1 MAYRQFVD
9 SRGREW
15 SAFDVVPRENERR
28 KYDRRLSSRAAS
40 APGDERRERD
50 RRLTIG
56 GRMYLRSGA
65 DAGWLFFEH
74 DNDSRRLSPIPE
86 HWATAT
92 EAELESY
99 CESAA
104 PVKKTAAVN
113 RRR

>member
-28 KYDRRLSSRAAS
+28 KFDRRISSRGVR
-40 APGDERRERD
+40 APGAERRERD

-74 DNDSRRLSPIPE
+74 DGDCRRLAPIPD
-86 HWATAT
+86 HWAAAT
-92 EAELESY
+92 DEELESY

-104 PVKKTAAVN
+104 PVKKSAAVN